1 MSSNEETRGPEAV
14 APAQTAG
21 AKTTPLTGARL
32 KDRYVIEKEIGRG
45 GFGAVYLARDE
56 QLHGRPV
63 VIKVLLEQ
71 ASDSEWYTK
80 KFRQESEAL
89 ARIDHPGVVG
99 VLDAGQ
105 MPDGKPFL
113 VMQFVDGVTLRAV
126 MKAGRLELGR
136 AARLVRQLGGAL
148 TAAHERGVYHRD
160 LKPENI
166 MLQDLGGGE
175 EQAKIID
182 FGIATVMESQAAR
195 PEATRVAGSAHYMAP
210 EQLLGKPAASS
221 DIYSLGVIAYEMVTG
236 WRPFEP
242 ESGAQLYLLQQEGV
256 KTKPAEL
263 RPELSGAAQ
272 EAILKAMSF
281 DAGLRYAR
289 ARDFGEEFARAAGGD
304 TGAAKTAAARPTA
317 VGAKA
322 GTGPSLE
329 MGHVLF
335 MDVVGYSLLPTDR
348 QTEVIEQ
355 LQQIVRGTA
364 EFERAHAAGGLVGLP
379 TGDGMALVFFRDPAA
394 PVECAV
400 AVAKALRGAPEIRLR
415 MGVHTGP
422 VYRVADINANRNVA
436 GGGINLAQRVMDCG
450 DAGHI
455 LLSRSIA
462 EVIGQLSGWSKYLQD
477 LGEHEVKH
485 GVRVQLFNLSTGD
498 VGNPAVP
505 KKLRAEAGRSRA
517 RKAGAAAGV
526 AVVGI
531 AIAAGLWVWRRPGP
545 PVADREF
552 HYSITVQK
560 LRGGK
565 PQGAPFVLPGEII
578 FEDGYQ
584 IRLAAGSSQA
594 GFLYVFNE
602 GPVAAG
608 GLPGYNVMF
617 PGAEGTAALA
627 PGQKILIPEVPDW
640 IVFDKEEGTE
650 KLWMV
655 WSAEALPE
663 LEAMRRFAVAE
674 HQGVVRDPA
683 VLRGIQGALEKA
695 GASPPQVER
704 EEARRQ
710 TTVRGRGV
718 VARLVRLEHH

>member
-1 MSSNEETRGPEAV
+1 MSSDEETRGPAPVWTAV
-14 APAQTAG
+14 AKTA
-21 AKTTPLTGARL
+21 PLAGARL

-71 ASDSEWYTK
+71 AGDSEWYMK

-113 VMQFVDGVTLRAV
+113 VMQFVDGVTLRTV
-126 MKAGRLELGR
+126 MQAARLELGR

-148 TAAHERGVYHRD
+148 TAAHDRGVYHRD

-182 FGIATVMESQAAR
+182 FGIATVLESQAAR

-236 WRPFEP
+236 RRPFEP
-242 ESGAQLYLLQQEGV
+242 ESAAQLYLLQQEGV
-256 KTKPAEL
+256 RSKPAEL

-272 EAILKAMSF
+272 QTILKAMAF
-281 DAGLRYAR
+281 DAAQRYAR

-304 TGAAKTAAARPTA
+304 TAARPTA
-317 VGAKA
+317 VATKA
-322 GTGPSLE
+322 AAGPSLE

-335 MDVVGYSLLPTDR
+335 LDVVGYSLLPTDR
-348 QTEVIEQ
+348 QTEVIER
-355 LQQIVRGTA
+355 LQEIVRGTA
-364 EFERAHAAGGLVGLP
+364 EFERAQAAGEMVGLP

-462 EVIGQLSGWSKYLQD
+462 EVIAQLSGWSKYLRD
-477 LGEHEVKH
+477 IGEHEVKH
-485 GVRVQLFNLSTGD
+485 GVRVQLFNLATAEA
-498 VGNPAVP
+498 GNPAVP
-505 KKLRAEAGRSRA
+505 KKLRAAAGRSRA
-517 RKAGAAAGV
+517 RKAAVVAAV
-526 AVVGI
+526 AVAGI
-531 AIAAGLWVWRRPGP
+531 AIAAGLWIWRRPEAPAP

-560 LRGGK
+560 VGGGK
-565 PQGAPFVLPGEII
+565 PPFVLPGEII
-578 FEDGYQ
+578 FEAGYQ
-584 IRLAAGSSQA
+584 IRLAAESPQA
-594 GFLYVFNE
+594 GFLYVWNE

-608 GLPGYNVMF
+608 GLPSYNVMF
-617 PGAEGTAALA
+617 PGAVGTAALA
-627 PGQKILIPEVPDW
+627 PGQKILIPEEPDW

-650 KLWMV
+650 KLWLV

-674 HQGVVRDPA
+674 HQGVVKDPA
-683 VLRGIQGALEKA
+683 VLRGIQGVLEKA
-695 GASPPQVER
+695 AASPPHVER
-704 EEARRQ
+704 DENRLL

-718 VARLVRLEHH
+718 VARLVRLVHR